1 VTFALSADAVRVLT
15 RGTFASMAAFT
26 GGRIHLTPV
35 VFAFDGRRLW
45 LTTSRTSVKARA
57 WRQDPR
63 TAGLVVD
70 GGLAVTFS
78 GRVRAFDLLDP
89 KTWAASALR
98 SPLLT
103 RAAARFTTKNTR
115 FFAGY
120 ARDAHKVPLSWTP
133 PARVFASVD
142 LEAAA
147 LLDPA
152 TGTVVERWGTWG
164 DRVRASS
171 GYRSPGGGGDHDL
184 EPAEDVAEAVG
195 AEGDGALAVDGAHPA
210 VVPCRWRADGGD
222 YLAGVAL
229 SHLALAGPRSPTGA
243 SLTAQRASAWRAREM
258 RGFLAQGR
266 GTVHVPA
273 RTRSG
278 RASLERDLEGLGEAL
293 VRVRPDRL
301 VWWSGWT
308 TGTVG
313 A

>member
-1 VTFALSADAVRVLT
+1 MTFELSADAVRVLT
-15 RGTFASMAAFT
+15 RGTFCSMAAFT

-35 VFAFDGRRLW
+35 VFAFDGGRLW

-57 WRQDPR
+57 WREDPR

-78 GRVRAFDLLDP
+78 GRIRAFDLLDP

-103 RAAARFTTKNTR
+103 RAAARFTAKNAR

-147 LLDPA
+147 LLDPGS
-152 TGTVVERWGTWG
+152 GTVVERWGAWG

-171 GYRSPGGGGDHDL
+171 GYRSAGDGAGL
-184 EPAEDVAEAVG
+184 IPAEDVAEAVG
-195 AEGDGALAVDGAHPA
+195 AEGDGALAVDGTHPA
-210 VVPCRWRADGGD
+210 VLPCRWRTDGAD
-222 YLAGVAL
+222 YLAGVAQA
-229 SHLALAGPRSPTGA
+229 HLELAGAESQVAAG
-243 SLTAQRASAWRAREM
+243 LTAQRASAWRAREM
-258 RGFLAQGR
+258 RGFLAQGEA
-266 GTVHVPA
+266 TVHLPA
-273 RTRSG
+273 RARTG

-293 VRVRPDRL
+293 VRLRPGRL

-308 TGTVG
+308 TGTVSP
-313 A
+313 